1 MTKKILFTSLILSG
15 FVLFGMAEIFF
26 VDAPAEL
33 EQAKGLY
40 ETGEYQQAEKAYKA
54 IVTDHPGTEY
64 ALKAQKNLAVSYI
77 LVQKSAEAQSATD
90 RLITDFSGNSDLP
103 AMLSE
108 IATTYRWTMEFEQA
122 KNTYQLITQ
131 HCPGSQ
137 GASNA
142 QLDITKLD
150 ILSLIQSE
158 DNGSAQTKIDSL
170 IANFSEHP
178 YLAEVLYDFACVYEW
193 SGKYEEAKGIYEK
206 IIQQCAGS
214 SYAQKA
220 QIDVQKVEI
229 LYWVDRGD
237 DSEAQAAIDTLIGGF
252 SGNSY
257 LPEALYCIAVRY
269 EWTAK
274 KYEKA
279 KNVYQQ
285 VIQHG
290 PDSSSVNKA
299 RLDIPRLQIQSLIDA
314 DNIKGASAAT
324 DKLITDFAGDSYLPD
339 VLYHI
344 AIKYEDSGK
353 FGEAKS
359 AYRRVAQQCP
369 DSSFATKARLKIPKV
384 EILSLLDAGNNSE
397 ALSVVDKFIAE
408 HPNNT
413 HLTWI
418 VSQIVEWCDK
428 KARNLEDEGLAD
440 ESQYYF
446 QNAVTV
452 GEKVIN
458 ELPGDPYMIPQIYS
472 CVGLGYRKLGQYEKS
487 IDYYLKVIDDYPE
500 HYFARS
506 SMLQIGRN
514 YQSLKNSGAMSAS
527 EADLKTKA
535 AYELLVDTYPAS
547 GVAGIASS
555 WLSQYAGTKGKEDEN
570 QM

>member
-1 MTKKILFTSLILSG
+1 MNINFMSLKTVLLNLLLLSSCCIC
-15 FVLFGMAEIFF
+15 LADTEQQ
-26 VDAPAEL
+26 L
-33 EQAKGLY
+33 QQAKGLY
-40 ETGEYQQAEKAYKA
+40 ETGEYQQAEQAYKA

-64 ALKAQKNLAVSYI
+64 ALKAQKNLAVLYI
-77 LVQKSAEAQSATD
+77 LVQKSTKAQSATD

-108 IATTYRWTMEFEQA
+108 IATTYRWTMKFKQA

-158 DNGSAQTKIDSL
+158 DDVSAQTKIDSL

-193 SGKYEEAKGIYEK
+193 SGKYEEAKGIHEK

-220 QIDVQKVEI
+220 QIDVPKVEI
-229 LYWVDRGD
+229 LSLVDIGD
-237 DSEAQAAIDTLIGGF
+237 DSKAQAAIDTLIGGF
-252 SGNSY
+252 SGNAY

-269 EWTAK
+269 EWTTK

-290 PDSSSVNKA
+290 PDSSSANKA

-324 DKLITDFAGDSYLPD
+324 DKLITDFAGNLYLPD

-344 AIKYEDSGK
+344 ATKYDESGK

-369 DSSFATKARLKIPKV
+369 DSSFAIKAQLKIPKV
-384 EILSLLDAGNNSE
+384 EILSFLDAGNDSE
-397 ALSVVDKFIAE
+397 AIAAIDKFIAE

-418 VSQIVEWCDK
+418 VSQIAEWCNK
-428 KARNLEDEGLAD
+428 KAKNMENEGLANQAQD
-440 ESQYYF
+440 YF
-446 QNAVTV
+446 QKAVTI

-458 ELPGDPYMIPQIYS
+458 ELPGDPYMTPHIYS
-472 CVGLGYRKLGQYEKS
+472 YVGLCYRKLGRYAKS
-487 IDYYLKVIDDYPE
+487 IDYYQKVIDDYPE

-514 YQSLKNSGAMSAS
+514 YQSLKNSGAMSPS
-527 EADLKTKA
+527 EADLKTKTT
-535 AYELLVDTYPAS
+535 YGRLVETYPAS
-547 GVAGIASS
+547 GVSEIASR
-555 WLSQYAGTKGKEDEN
+555 WLSQYAGTKGKEDGN